1 MHVRNRIL
9 KIAASAALLFT
20 AAPASA
26 SPDPRGVWID
36 HTGRGAVEITDCE
49 GALCGRVVWLK
60 DDGNAEA
67 CGVQIL
73 GNVKPAGTGVWDK
86 GWIYD
91 PEQDARFSVELKPIG
106 PEKLRVLGY
115 LGTKLFSE
123 TMVWQRAPADLQ
135 RCTTGT
141 TAALAPST
149 GGRSV
154 PPAASENPKPSLK
167 EPPAKAPPAAD
178 SQAAVT
184 PTRPAEPGVS
194 GAAQIDPGKDRHA
207 QKAPDNAKPQQCKLD
222 TPWVSLSFPC
232 PD

>member
-9 KIAASAALLFT
+9 KIAASAAVLFT

-26 SPDPRGVWID
+26 SSDPRGVWID
-36 HTGRGAVEITDCE
+36 HTGRGAVEIVDCE

-60 DDGNAEA
+60 DNNNAEA

-91 PEQDARFSVELKPIG
+91 PEQDAKFSVELKPIG
-106 PEKLRVLGY
+106 AEKLRVLGY

-141 TAALAPST
+141 TAALAPEKDGTSE
-149 GGRSV
+149 
-154 PPAASENPKPSLK
+154 PPAVSEKPKPPIDKPATNEPPSAEKQAAAPPPGPAGPDASAEAKSDPSK
-167 EPPAKAPPAAD
+167 EPPAENK
-178 SQAAVT
+178 
-184 PTRPAEPGVS
+184 
-194 GAAQIDPGKDRHA
+194 
-207 QKAPDNAKPQQCKLD
+207 AKPKQCKFE